1 LVKHSVKQ
9 QHFILLITGLLLL
22 ASGLALLSL
31 GAGPVQLKAEDIWQG
46 LLWGEGGAGLI
57 VRELRVPRTILAL
70 SIGFFMGLSGAVLQ
84 GLLRNPLADSAVF
97 GAPQAA
103 AFGAVCTLYFGFSGP
118 LSFGLPVAA
127 MAGALLSAG
136 FVIVLSR
143 SANSITLILAGLAI
157 GALAGAGTS
166 LALSLSANPFAITE
180 IVFWLLGSLEDR
192 SFRHV
197 VMALPFLGA
206 ASLVLLKSGPA
217 LRALGLGDEIALT
230 LGVRVDLWRWL
241 IVASVA
247 VGVGAATSV
256 AGAIGFVGLA
266 APHLARSLMGS
277 DPARLLLPSAL
288 IGAVLLLSADIA
300 VRLLPSLTEVRIGV
314 LTALLGVP
322 FFLWIV
328 MRSSREFSS

>member
-1 LVKHSVKQ
+1 VVKKQ
-9 QHFILLITGLLLL
+9 SFLAGLLVLL
-22 ASGLALLSL
+22 VCLGFFSL
-31 GAGPVQLKAEDIWQG
+31 GAGPVQLSFVQIMQGIWI
-46 LLWGEGGAGLI
+46 GEGGAGLI
-57 VRELRVPRTILAL
+57 VRELRLPRTLLAL

-103 AFGAVCTLYFGFSGP
+103 AFGAVCTLYFGFSEP
-118 LSFGLPVAA
+118 LSFALPVAA
-127 MAGALLSAG
+127 MAGALLSA
-136 FVIVLSR
+136 FLVIVLSR
-143 SANSITLILAGLAI
+143 SANAITLILAGLAM

-166 LALSLSANPFAITE
+166 LALSLSPNPFAITE

-197 VMALPFLGA
+197 AMALPFLVL
-206 ASLVLLKSGPA
+206 ASLVLLKTGPA
-217 LRALGLGDEIALT
+217 LRALGLGDEIAAT
-230 LGVRVDLWRWL
+230 LGIRVEMWRWL
-241 IVASVA
+241 IVTSVA
-247 VGVGAATSV
+247 IGTGAATSV

-266 APHLARSLMGS
+266 APHLARAVLGA
-277 DPARLLLPSAL
+277 DPARLLLPSGL
-288 IGAVLLLSADIA
+288 IGAVLLLSADIV

-328 MRSSREFSS
+328 LRSSRGFPS